1 MRGEFW
7 RGLLGL
13 GMAGKAR
20 HGKARQGMA
29 RQGMARRGRYG
40 RKENSMTYQW
50 KVAGFHKVSADVAGA
65 VCEKLEAEGNLT
77 AKALVDASRPED
89 APLHSEFEWSDD
101 VAAEKWREQQG
112 RLIINQLT
120 VVFDNQEP
128 VRKFFN
134 IEKATPT
141 YSSIDVILKNEDT
154 KEQLLQLALKELNA
168 FKRKYSQLT
177 ELSKLFDAI
186 SEAEEA
192 LENAS

>member
-1 MRGEFW
+1 
-7 RGLLGL
+7 
-13 GMAGKAR
+13 
-20 HGKARQGMA
+20 
-29 RQGMARRGRYG
+29 
-40 RKENSMTYQW
+40 MTYQW

-65 VCEKLEAEGNLT
+65 VCEELEAKGQLT

-89 APLHSEFEWSDD
+89 APLHSEFEWNDD

-120 VVFDNQEP
+120 VVIDNQEP

-134 IEKATPT
+134 IENTANT
-141 YSSIDVILKNEDT
+141 YTSIDVILKNTNT
-154 KEQLLQLALKELNA
+154 KEQLLQIALRELGA

-177 ELSKLFDAI
+177 ELAKLFDAI
-186 SEAEEA
+186 SETEEA